1 MISDPIADFLF
12 RIKNAY
18 LVDKETVEIPYSK
31 MKEKLA
37 EILVKEGFVEKI
49 KIETL
54 SGNKKFKAIKA
65 ILKYENKKPAL
76 THVKRISKPGVRIY
90 AKKDRIPR
98 VLSGL
103 GTVILSTPKGLM
115 VGKEARKRGLGGEM
129 ICEIW

>member
-18 LVDKETVEIPYSK
+18 LVNKETVEIPYSK

-37 EILVKEGFVEKI
+37 EILVREGFVEKI

-54 SGNKKFKAIKA
+54 SGNKKLKAIKA

-76 THVKRISKPGVRIY
+76 THVKRISKPGIRIY

-115 VGKEARKRGLGGEM
+115 IGKEARKRGLGGEM